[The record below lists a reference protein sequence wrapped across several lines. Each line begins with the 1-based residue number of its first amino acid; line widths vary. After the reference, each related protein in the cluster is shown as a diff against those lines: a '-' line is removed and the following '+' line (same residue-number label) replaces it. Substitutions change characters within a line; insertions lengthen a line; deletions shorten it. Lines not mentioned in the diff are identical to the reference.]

1 MKTLFLM
8 INLWALSA
16 KQILRHR
23 TRSALTIL
31 GVFSGMFLFTT
42 IETMQDSLH
51 RATVTSANDTTLVV
65 YRENRFCPATSR
77 LPEYYASEIAR
88 IPGVRSV
95 SPIQIVVNNCG
106 TSLDVVVFRGI
117 LGGTL
122 TSIAPDLKVTDGSL
136 NSWLAQGDG
145 ALIGK
150 GFANRRD
157 LKVGD
162 RFDAAGVTVTVSGI
176 IETNESS
183 QNNSVAFVHL
193 PFLQQA
199 SKVGLGVITQF
210 NVRVEN
216 SSLLEEVAA
225 LIDERFK
232 SDTDPTNTLPEKA
245 FFASTAMELMELIR
259 FSRWIGWACVFAI
272 VGLIANSILL
282 TVRAKITEHAILK
295 TLGYS
300 RPHLSWMVLV
310 EGVLMST
317 LGGCLGILFASLF
330 LFYQSIS
337 IGNEGLIL
345 AFTPSITV
353 VVTGMCVSL
362 SLGLLAGIYPAL
374 LVGKHSITDSLRT
387 A

>member
-1 MKTLFLM
+1 MKLYFMM
-8 INLWALSA
+8 INLGVLSA

-23 TRSALTIL
+23 ARSSLTIL

-51 RATVTSANDTTLVV
+51 RATEISANDTTLVV

-77 LPEYYASEIAR
+77 LPEYYADEIAQ

-117 LGGTL
+117 LKDTL
-122 TSIAPDLKVTDGSL
+122 KSIMPDLEVIEGSL
-136 NSWLAQGDG
+136 RSWLERDDG

-150 GFANRRD
+150 NFANRRG
-157 LKVGD
+157 LRVGD
-162 RFDAAGVTVTVSGI
+162 RFDAAGVTVSVSGI
-176 IETNESS
+176 INTNENS

-199 SKVGLGVITQF
+199 SKIGLGIVTQF

-216 SSLLEEVAA
+216 SSLLGSVAR

-232 SDTDPTNTLPEKA
+232 SDTEPTSTLPEKA
-245 FFASTAMELMELIR
+245 FFASTATEIMEIIR
-259 FSRWIGWACVFAI
+259 FSRWIGWACVIAI

-282 TVRAKITEHAILK
+282 TVRAKIAEHAILK
-295 TLGYS
+295 TLGYTK
-300 RPHLSWMVLV
+300 LLLFWLVLV
-310 EGVLMST
+310 EGMLMSS
-317 LGGCLGILFASLF
+317 LGGCLGILLSSCF
-330 LFYQSIS
+330 LFFQGIS

-345 AFTPSITV
+345 AFIPSSQV
-353 VVTGMCVSL
+353 VLTGLYL
-362 SLGLLAGIYPAL
+362 SLGLGLLAAIYPAWL
-374 LVGKHSITDSLRT
+374 AGRSSITENLR
-387 A
+387 AV